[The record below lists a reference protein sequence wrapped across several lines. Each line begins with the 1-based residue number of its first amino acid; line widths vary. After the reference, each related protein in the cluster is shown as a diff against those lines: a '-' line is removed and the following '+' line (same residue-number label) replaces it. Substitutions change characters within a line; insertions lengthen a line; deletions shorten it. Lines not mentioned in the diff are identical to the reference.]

1 MSGLMSDLLMANAF
15 HSQAQMLRNVQT
27 NFHNSEGILKIEM
40 QLDAGRGQ
48 SIVKKQEQL
57 KGMGKQEGVANQ
69 YLSDTTSKEQKELS
83 KASKDKDD
91 TTVKKVIV
99 NSKELTVLQQQKQ
112 TVSSQI
118 VQLQTADATANSQQI
133 QQLQQQLQTIQGTIQ
148 QVQASASS
156 GTSNNQDVV
165 TASSVPDVGPA
176 YTLEVSQQPTAEA
189 GTPVA

>member
-57 KGMGKQEGVANQ
+57 KAMGEQEGVANQ

-99 NSKELTVLQQQKQ
+99 NSKDLTVLQQQKQ

-156 GTSNNQDVV
+156 GTSNNQDIA

-176 YTLEVSQQPTAEA
+176 YTLEVTQQPTAEA
-189 GTPVA
+189 STPVA

>member
-1 MSGLMSDLLMANAF
+1 MSGLMSDLLMANTF

-40 QLDAGRGQ
+40 KLDAGRGQ
-48 SIVKKQEQL
+48 SIVRKQEQL
-57 KGMGKQEGVANQ
+57 KAMGKQEGVANQ
-69 YLSDTTSKEQKELS
+69 YLSDTTSKEQKELN
-83 KASKDKDD
+83 KASKDND

-99 NSKELTVLQQQKQ
+99 NSKDLTILQQQKQ

-118 VQLQTADATANSQQI
+118 VQLQTADTTANSQQI

-148 QVQASASS
+148 QVQASVSS

-176 YTLEVSQQPTAEA
+176 YTLEVTQQSTAEA
-189 GTPVA
+189 STPVAS